1 MDASLTRLAAGQ
13 HIASGRTGSASG
25 STVTGARNASD
36 TVTRYGVVGGLGAL
50 GSADVLLKTVR
61 AAEYCKPPRRVDIA
75 FEQRHFED
83 GPGIAE
89 EGYDPLHRKFYVYNV
104 LKDMQGKV
112 ENALVPCFLSHT
124 FLAEITPEI
133 SVNVVDIFEALQD
146 RIRREYPDVR
156 KIGVLT
162 SSYVR
167 ASGIFTRRLSGPVS
181 EPDCKSDSK
190 PMSRADGS
198 EPGAALEVLYPE
210 ARVQRE
216 ALMEAIYGPAGI
228 KSGHHGGE
236 CLQQLMEACDD
247 LIRQGAEIIVPGL
260 SEIPVMMASLQP
272 LIPVPLLDS
281 NLIYAEYALGHDR
294 EQAGRQFKLGVLGG
308 VGPAATV
315 DFMRKVVGLTRAE
328 RDQDHLKMVVEQNPQ
343 IPDRTAN
350 LIGTGEDPSIPMLA
364 TCQRLE
370 ADGANAIA
378 IPCNTAHA
386 FVARIQPYIGIPII
400 NMLTAVVDHIAAMQT
415 PVARVGLLATSGTV
429 TSRVYHAIIEAS
441 GRDTLVPDDAH
452 QARVMEAIYGQ
463 QGVKAGHTTGE
474 CSEHLQA
481 AISYLLAQGAEVVIL
496 GCTELPLIELPM
508 AMRERVALLD
518 PAEILAQRCVSLAQ
532 AEA

>member
-1 MDASLTRLAAGQ
+1 MERPTAPLHKASP
-13 HIASGRTGSASG
+13 S
-25 STVTGARNASD
+25 V
-36 TVTRYGVVGGLGAL
+36 VRYGVVGGLGAI

-61 AAEYCKPPRRVDIA
+61 AAQYCKPPGGVDIA
-75 FEQRHFED
+75 FEQRHFDD
-83 GPGIAE
+83 GPGIAAE
-89 EGYDPLHRKFYVYNV
+89 AYDPLRRKFYVYNV

-112 ENALVPCFLSHT
+112 ENAMVPCFLSHT

-133 SVNVVDIFEALQD
+133 SFNVVDIFDALLA
-146 RIRREYPDVR
+146 RIRRDYPEVR

-167 ASGIFTRRLSGPVS
+167 ASGIFEQRFG
-181 EPDCKSDSK
+181 EPEAT
-190 PMSRADGS
+190 MAVTHATQGGNLVAGDGLVTA
-198 EPGAALEVLYPE
+198 GGLEVIYPD
-210 ARVQRE
+210 ATLQRD
-216 ALMEAIYGPAGI
+216 ALMQAIYGPSGI

-236 CLQQLMEACDD
+236 CLQLLLEACDD
-247 LIRQGAEIIVPGL
+247 LVSQGAEIIVPGL
-260 SEIPVMMASLQP
+260 SEIPVLMESLQP
-272 LIPVPLLDS
+272 LVPVPLLDS
-281 NLIYAEYALGHDR
+281 NLIYAEYALGVDR
-294 EQAGRQFKLGVLGG
+294 ERENRNFKLGVLGG

-315 DFMRKVVGLTRAE
+315 DFMRKVVSLTRAE

-350 LIGTGEDPSIPMLA
+350 LIGKGEDPSIPMLA

-415 PVARVGLLATSGTV
+415 PVTRVGLLATSGTV
-429 TSRVYHAIIEAS
+429 TSRVYHDIIEAS
-441 GRDTLVPDDAH
+441 GRETLVPDARC
-452 QARVMEAIYGQ
+452 QTRVMEAIYGHH
-463 QGVKAGHTTGE
+463 GVKAGHTTGE

-481 AISYLLAQGAEVVIL
+481 AISHLLARGAEVIIL
-496 GCTELPLIELPM
+496 GCTELPLIELD
-508 AMRERVALLD
+508 AALRERVALLD
-518 PAEILAQRCVSLAQ
+518 PAEILAQRCVALAQ